1 MLKTSKILLC
11 DPDEASAAL
20 IGGYLAGHGCKVVA
34 AGTAASL
41 DRLIE
46 NESFDLVIVDMA
58 IEGEDPLALARR
70 LSDRPRLGI
79 VVLTS
84 SADPIERIVAL
95 EAGADDC
102 LQRPFELRELLARL
116 RAILRRLAKAEPA
129 QALPGF
135 NGRALAFGACALDL
149 EARTLRGPTGREMTL
164 TEMEIALLRAFIEH
178 PNQALNRDEI
188 AELAYGRTWNPFDRS
203 LDIRISRL
211 RRKIERD
218 PNRPEVILTVR
229 GVGYRFETRRV

>member
-1 MLKTSKILLC
+1 MLKTAKILIC
-11 DPDEASAAL
+11 DPNPANAGEL
-20 IGGYLAGHGCKVVA
+20 EGYLAAHGCKVTA
-34 AGTAASL
+34 AGSAESL

-46 NESFDLVIVDMA
+46 SDSFDLVLIDMGL
-58 IEGEDPLALARR
+58 EGVDPLTLARR

-79 VVLTS
+79 VMLTA

-102 LQRPFELRELLARL
+102 LARPYELRELLARL
-116 RAILRRLAKAEPA
+116 RAILRRLAKSEPMA
-129 QALPGF
+129 VLPGF
-135 NGRALAFGACALDL
+135 NGRALAIGACALDMD
-149 EARTLRGPTGREMTL
+149 ARTLRGPTGREMML

-178 PNQALNRDEI
+178 PNQALNRDEL

-218 PNRPEVILTVR
+218 PNKPEVILTVR